1 MSDFT
6 RMIRNTAKGYD
17 NGGILGDT
25 LKQCADRI
33 DELEKKRRK
42 VWAVIADEYGTSS
55 SSIVHICESE
65 EIANSFRKYE
75 HTIDYAGPVYKVV
88 CMDVKSKVADLEGLA
103 NEF

>member
-42 VWAVIADEYGTSS
+42 VWAVIADEYGTNS

-65 EIANSFRKYE
+65 EIANSFRDYE
-75 HTIDYAGPVYKVV
+75 HRIDYAGPVYKVKEMV
-88 CMDVKSKVADLEGLA
+88 VESKIAVVPSDC
-103 NEF
+103 